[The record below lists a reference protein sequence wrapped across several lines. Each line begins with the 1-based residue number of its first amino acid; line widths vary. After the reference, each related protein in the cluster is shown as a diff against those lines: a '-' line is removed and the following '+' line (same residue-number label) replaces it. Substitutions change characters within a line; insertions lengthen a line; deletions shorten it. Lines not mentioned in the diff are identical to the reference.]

1 MYCMIGMNHVEN
13 AISLCRLQIFIK
25 FSYKT
30 SKLVQSVPSYLDDI
44 EKKLKYSSILYFNG
58 LIGIFFCVRAFSQL

>member
-30 SKLVQSVPSYLDDI
+30 SKLVQSVLSYLEDI
-44 EKKLKYSSILYFNG
+44 EKKLKYSSILY
-58 LIGIFFCVRAFSQL
+58 LT